1 MNLQGLKP
9 LLFLVLGAALGMAF
23 FGALAW
29 NVRLYCGNSGT
40 RLAPLIHAIRL
51 LGMAAV
57 FVGIAELGAA
67 PLLSALAGFH
77 LARVFAIRAKGLAF
91 ETVP

>member
-9 LLFLVLGAALGMAF
+9 LLFLVLGAALGIAF

-40 RLAPLIHAIRL
+40 RLAPLIHAMRL
-51 LGMAAV
+51 LGVAAV
-57 FVGIAELGAA
+57 FVAIAELGAA
-67 PLLSALAGFH
+67 SLLSALAGFQ
-77 LARVFAIRAKGLAF
+77 LARIFAIRAKGLAF